1 VTSSIGPP
9 PNGEEVTFK
18 QGSTTLGTGILSGGV
33 ATVSTS
39 ALGVGSKTITAVYA
53 GDANFTSS
61 TSPSI
66 SQVIGKEPTTTGLI
80 SSQNPSSPGTSVT
93 FTATVSP
100 QFGGT
105 ATGSVVF
112 KNGTA
117 TLGTVTVSNGTASY
131 TTSKLTAGAHN
142 ITSTYNGNS
151 VLASSSAALTQTVN

>member
-1 VTSSIGPP
+1 
-9 PNGEEVTFK
+9 
-18 QGSTTLGTGILSGGV
+18 
-33 ATVSTS
+33 
-39 ALGVGSKTITAVYA
+39 
-53 GDANFTSS
+53 
-61 TSPSI
+61 
-66 SQVIGKEPTTTGLI
+66 
-80 SSQNPSSPGTSVT
+80 
-93 FTATVSP
+93 VSP